1 MQQTLAKLNIVG
13 VGPGSPDYVT
23 PAARKTVQQAEVV
36 IGAQRSLNLFTE
48 DINGEAMVL
57 TAKNLN
63 SVLKFAVESAEKGMN
78 VALLSTGDPG
88 FSGLLRTV
96 LKSNL
101 IKAEE
106 VNVVPGVSSIQT
118 CAARLGISW
127 DDACLFSFHEG
138 NVSIEEKNKL
148 LSCLK
153 KGRDAILLPDS
164 RAFPPGEI
172 ASFLLK
178 AGLNKE
184 MRVFVCENL
193 TLDDERVKS
202 SSLEQVSKQ
211 AFGALCVM
219 VIKANRKLKG
229 QVDCK

>member
-23 PAARKTVQQAEVV
+23 PAARKTVQQAKVV

-48 DINGEAMVL
+48 DIKGETMVL

-63 SVLKFAVESAEKGMN
+63 NALKFAVESAEKGKN

-88 FSGLLRTV
+88 FSGLLGTV

-101 IKAEE
+101 VKAVEI
-106 VNVVPGVSSIQT
+106 NVVPGVSSIQT

-127 DDACLFSFHEG
+127 DDACLFTFHEG
-138 NVSIEEKNKL
+138 DVSTEEKNKL

-153 KGRDAILLPDS
+153 KGREAILLPDS
-164 RAFPPGEI
+164 RAFPPSEI

-178 AGLNKE
+178 AGLDKE
-184 MRVFVCENL
+184 TTVFVCENL
-193 TLDDERVKS
+193 TLDNERVTS
-202 SSLEQVSKQ
+202 SSLKQVSEQ
-211 AFGALCVM
+211 AFESLCVM
-219 VIKANRKLKG
+219 VIKANRKVKG
-229 QVDCK
+229 

>member
-23 PAARKTVQQAEVV
+23 PAARKTVQQAKVV
-36 IGAQRSLNLFTE
+36 IGAQRSLNLFTA
-48 DINGEAMVL
+48 DIKGETMVL

-63 SVLKFAVESAEKGMN
+63 NALKFAVESAEKGKN

-88 FSGLLRTV
+88 FSGLLGTV

-101 IKAEE
+101 VKAVEI
-106 VNVVPGVSSIQT
+106 NVVPGVSSIQT

-127 DDACLFSFHEG
+127 DDACLFTFHEG
-138 NVSIEEKNKL
+138 NVSTEEKNKL

-153 KGRDAILLPDS
+153 KGREAILLPDS
-164 RAFPPGEI
+164 RAFPPSEI

-178 AGLNKE
+178 AGLDKE
-184 MRVFVCENL
+184 TPVFVCENL
-193 TLDDERVKS
+193 TLDDERVTS
-202 SSLEQVSKQ
+202 SSLKQVSEQ
-211 AFGALCVM
+211 AFESLCVM
-219 VIKANRKLKG
+219 VIKANRKVKG
-229 QVDCK
+229 

>member
-13 VGPGSPDYVT
+13 TGPGSPDYVT
-23 PAARKTVQQAEVV
+23 PAARKTVQQAKVV
-36 IGAQRSLNLFTE
+36 IGAQRSLNLFME
-48 DINGEAMVL
+48 DIKGETMVL

-63 SVLKFAVESAEKGMN
+63 SALKFAVESAEKGKN

-101 IKAEE
+101 VKAVEI
-106 VNVVPGVSSIQT
+106 NVVPGVSSVQT

-127 DDACLFSFHEG
+127 DDACLFTFHEG
-138 NVSIEEKNKL
+138 NVSVEEKNKL

-153 KGRDAILLPDS
+153 KGREAVLLPDS
-164 RAFPPGEI
+164 RTFPPSEI

-178 AGLNKE
+178 AGLDE
-184 MRVFVCENL
+184 ETPVFVCENL
-193 TLDDERVKS
+193 TLDNERVAS
-202 SSLEQVSKQ
+202 SSLKQVSEQ
-211 AFGALCVM
+211 AFGSLCVM
-219 VIKANRKLKG
+219 VIKANRKVKG
-229 QVDCK
+229 

>member
-23 PAARKTVQQAEVV
+23 PAARKTVQRAEVV

-48 DINGEAMVL
+48 DIKGETMVL

-63 SVLKFAVESAEKGMN
+63 NALKFAVESAEKGKN

-101 IKAEE
+101 VKTVEI
-106 VNVVPGVSSIQT
+106 NVVPGVSSVQT

-127 DDACLFSFHEG
+127 DDACLFTFHEG
-138 NVSIEEKNKL
+138 NVSTEEKNKL

-153 KGRDAILLPDS
+153 KGRDAMLLPDS
-164 RAFPPGEI
+164 REFPPSEI
-172 ASFLLK
+172 ASFLLLK
-178 AGLNKE
+178 AGLDKE
-184 MRVFVCENL
+184 TPVFVCENL
-193 TLDDERVKS
+193 TLDDEKVTS

-211 AFGALCVM
+211 AFRSLCVM
-219 VIKANRKLKG
+219 VIKANRKVKG
-229 QVDCK
+229 